1 MLSGLVKS
9 EMAKDIAKVPLL
21 GQIPVIGEL
30 FKSRSFRENRTELAI
45 FITPVVVSADAAPE
59 AADWERKA
67 EKEKERLRFRLLD

>member
-45 FITPVVVSADAAPE
+45 FITPVVVSGDAALD
-59 AADWERKA
+59 AADYERKA
-67 EKEKERLRFRLLD
+67 EKEQGNLRFRLLD